1 MGLCAMKCCDMT
13 AGQLREPVEFQRNT
27 RASDGAGGFTVTW
40 PTIAG
45 TPTRARARFTS
56 GSERYASERVEA
68 RVSVKIVVRYF
79 SGLLEA
85 DRVEIRG
92 KPYNIRFIDNI
103 EFADKWLEIS
113 LDGGVAT

>member
-1 MGLCAMKCCDMT
+1 MVGCCSKYNPRMLT
-13 AGQLREPVEFQRNT
+13 EPVEFQRKT

-40 PTIAG
+40 PAIAG
-45 TPTRARARFTS
+45 TPTRAKAMFAS
-56 GSERYASERVEA
+56 GSERYASERIEA

-92 KPYNIRFIDNI
+92 KAYNIRFINNVD
-103 EFADKWLEIS
+103 FDDKWLEIS

>member
-1 MGLCAMKCCDMT
+1 MVKCCDMNS
-13 AGQLREPVEFQRNT
+13 GMLKEPVQFQRKT
-27 RASDGAGGFTVTW
+27 RTTDGAGGFTVTW
-40 PTIAG
+40 PAITG
-45 TPTRARARFTS
+45 TPTRAKAMFAS
-56 GSERYASERVEA
+56 GGERYASERIEA

-79 SGLLEA
+79 TGLLEA

-92 KPYNIRFIDNI
+92 KPYNIRFINNV